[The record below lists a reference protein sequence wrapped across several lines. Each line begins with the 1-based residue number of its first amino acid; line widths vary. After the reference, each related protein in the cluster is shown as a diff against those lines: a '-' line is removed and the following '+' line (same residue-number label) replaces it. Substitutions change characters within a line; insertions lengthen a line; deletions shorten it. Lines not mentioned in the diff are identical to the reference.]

1 MHFITK
7 IKLLFKLRKPA
18 ENLMTEVSKMKS
30 GWKTS
35 EFWLTIISNLV
46 TIAGALQ
53 GIIDPKTA
61 AIVLAVLNGLYTTLR
76 TVAKAGTP
84 PETVQPPQ

>member
-1 MHFITK
+1 MSFIQK
-7 IKLLFKLRKPA
+7 IKLLLKLRKPA
-18 ENLMTEVSKMKS
+18 EGLITEVSKVKS

-35 EFWLTIISNLV
+35 EFWLTILSNLI
-46 TIAGALQ
+46 TIAGALN

-76 TVAKAGTP
+76 TVAKAGTT
-84 PETVQPPQ
+84 ETPQP